1 MEHRQYADCCPLQ
14 VDRKDFTD
22 QGPADLARLL
32 KTIASLSS
40 LGFRVAVKDSRGVS
54 FILRSCGAV
63 EVQETVVVVVVDTVE
78 GVEVVVLQ
86 GWWSGLSRNL
96 TVETVDNASTACA
109 EE

>member
-1 MEHRQYADCCPLQ
+1 M
-14 VDRKDFTD
+14 
-22 QGPADLARLL
+22 
-32 KTIASLSS
+32 
-40 LGFRVAVKDSRGVS
+40 
-54 FILRSCGAV
+54 